1 MAGEMIDLQDRIL
14 QDADNVVNQSS
25 RRPEL
30 HLAYNFFYVT
40 ILLGSI
46 IVVLVSHKWTPQPK
60 FTEYLGNAATLA
72 SLLLALVA
80 IVYSFVS
87 SEGIS
92 KSLGQISSIASA
104 VSESR
109 DEVRELIKTAKA
121 LNDSSEESI
130 RLNKETSERIGN
142 DLTILGEVVTS
153 LQSGSRD
160 LQDTVG
166 KLPLRLGQI
175 EGRFD
180 GIEQILN
187 EKRQPD
193 ERRDA
198 NQPSQSVFTTEES
211 VLSFLESSS
220 LDENLLTI
228 AVVLACRS
236 EKPLSIDDFCRSIGA
251 SVKNKSIGFVA
262 CMEALG
268 IVQTEIESMAPRA
281 YYIEEVNELLSQR
294 ATEYFQDYLQRVKSG
309 NPDHYAKWS
318 GKYESVKRLF
328 PD

>member
-1 MAGEMIDLQDRIL
+1 MIDLQDRIL
-14 QDADNVVNQSS
+14 QDADKVVNQSS
-25 RRPEL
+25 RSPEI

-46 IVVLVSHKWTPQPK
+46 IVVLASHKWTPQPG

-80 IVYSFVS
+80 IVYSFIS

-109 DEVRELIKTAKA
+109 DEVRELLKTAKS
-121 LNDSSEESI
+121 LNDSSEESL
-130 RLNKETSERIGN
+130 RFNRETSELIGK
-142 DLTILGEVVTS
+142 DLTRLGEVVAS

-160 LQDTVG
+160 LQATV
-166 KLPLRLGQI
+166 KELPLRLGQI

-180 GIEQILN
+180 GIEQMLN

-193 ERRDA
+193 ERRDTTL
-198 NQPSQSVFTTEES
+198 SRQSMFHTEEA
-211 VLSFLESSS
+211 VLSFLESSAI
-220 LDENLLTI
+220 DENLLTVAI
-228 AVVLACRS
+228 VLAHKS
-236 EKPLSIDDFCRSIGA
+236 EKPLSVDDFCKSIGA

-262 CMEALG
+262 CLEALG
-268 IVQTEIESMAPRA
+268 IVQTEIESTVPRT
-281 YYIEEVNELLSQR
+281 YQIREVDEMLSR
-294 ATEYFQDYLQRVKSG
+294 KASEYFQEYLQRVKSG
-309 NPDHYAKWS
+309 NPDHYTKWS
-318 GKYESVKRLF
+318 TKYESVKLLF
-328 PD
+328 PA